1 MNIEHNPLENDSLKN
16 QQFTDSSLVGLT
28 RASVGLAIIALG
40 LCGFVYSS
48 VATGLG
54 QVIFPHQANGS
65 LIVKNDQVLGS
76 SLVAQ
81 PFVQAQYFYPR
92 PSASNYDPMAM
103 AGSNLARTNPVLH
116 QAVEERLNKIAA
128 QEQIE
133 KSKIPTDLVTAS
145 GSGIDPEISMQS
157 TFIQVKRVANARQI
171 SEQEVVKL
179 VQQYTVQP
187 TFGILGEARVN
198 VLELN
203 LALDQI
209 GK

>member
-1 MNIEHNPLENDSLKN
+1 
-16 QQFTDSSLVGLT
+16 
-28 RASVGLAIIALG
+28 
-40 LCGFVYSS
+40 
-48 VATGLG
+48 
-54 QVIFPHQANGS
+54 
-65 LIVKNDQVLGS
+65 
-76 SLVAQ
+76 
-81 PFVQAQYFYPR
+81 
-92 PSASNYDPMAM
+92 M

-116 QAVEERLNKIAA
+116 QAVEERLNKIVA

-133 KSKIPTDLVTAS
+133 KSKIPADLVTAS

-157 TFIQVKRVANARQI
+157 AFIQVKRIANARQI
-171 SEQEVVKL
+171 SEQAVMELLQK
-179 VQQYTVQP
+179 QSIQP

>member
-1 MNIEHNPLENDSLKN
+1 
-16 QQFTDSSLVGLT
+16 
-28 RASVGLAIIALG
+28 
-40 LCGFVYSS
+40 
-48 VATGLG
+48 
-54 QVIFPHQANGS
+54 
-65 LIVKNDQVLGS
+65 
-76 SLVAQ
+76 
-81 PFVQAQYFYPR
+81 
-92 PSASNYDPMAM
+92 M

-116 QAVEERLNKIAA
+116 QAVEERLNKIEA

-133 KSKIPTDLVTAS
+133 KSKIPADLVTAS

-157 TFIQVKRVANARQI
+157 AFIQVKRVANARQI
-171 SEQEVVKL
+171 PEQAVMELLQK
-179 VQQYTVQP
+179 QSIQP